1 MAAGTFGGAP
11 WPLLA
16 VWIAGALGWGVVLG
30 LLRRSGVTGTG
41 AFLHAITPVTLVLGF
56 AFAGF
61 GSAYATVFMSVQWW
75 TLLAATGGRLD
86 RLFRGGPSGLV
97 CAVLWL
103 ALTLAAAFAA
113 TRALL

>member
-16 VWIAGALGWGVVLG
+16 VWVSGALGWGMVLA
-30 LLRRSGVTGTG
+30 LLRRAEVDGTG
-41 AFLHAITPVTLVLGF
+41 VFLHAITPLALVLGF

-75 TLLAATGGRLD
+75 TLIIATGGRVD
-86 RLFRGGPSGLV
+86 RLFRGGSSSLV
-97 CAVLWL
+97 CAVLWM
-103 ALTLAAAFAA
+103 ALTLAAALAA
-113 TRALL
+113 TRAVL